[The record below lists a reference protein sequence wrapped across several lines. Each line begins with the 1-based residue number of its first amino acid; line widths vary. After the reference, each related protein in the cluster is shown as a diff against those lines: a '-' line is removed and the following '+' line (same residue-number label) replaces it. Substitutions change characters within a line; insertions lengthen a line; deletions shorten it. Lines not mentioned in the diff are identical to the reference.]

1 MERHQQKTG
10 NIKEQNLIFFDH
22 YKCSTV
28 TKLVLGHLIM
38 WQAGFPTEK
47 LQAKGEKAVENR
59 LSET

>member
-1 MERHQQKTG
+1 MNKNVIRIKSHQNGKQ
-10 NIKEQNLIFFDH
+10 LHD
-22 YKCSTV
+22 YYSTV